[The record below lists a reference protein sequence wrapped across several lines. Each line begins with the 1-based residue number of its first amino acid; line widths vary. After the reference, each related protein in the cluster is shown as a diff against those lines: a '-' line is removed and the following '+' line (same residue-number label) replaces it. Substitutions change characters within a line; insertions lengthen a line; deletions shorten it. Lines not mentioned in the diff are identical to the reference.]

1 LTRPQRVAPPP
12 PVLDEAQRRVVE
24 HSAGPLLVL
33 AGPGTG
39 KTTTLVE
46 TVVARVAGGVPV
58 DDILMLTFSR
68 KAAGE
73 LRDRVTARLARTVR
87 EPIARTLHS
96 YAFGLLRIAAVR
108 SAERGETIKTTPRL
122 LGGAEQDVVVR
133 ELLAGGGAVDWPAA
147 LHPALGTSGFASELR
162 ELIMR
167 AKERGYD
174 GPALR
179 ELGSARGRADWV
191 AAGEFLDEY
200 EEVNALD
207 PAKGFD
213 QAALI
218 RAAINALEGDPEL
231 LAAERARRRR
241 IYVDEYQDTD
251 PAQVQLLQLLAFG
264 ADEVILVGDPDQSI
278 YAFRGADEAAI
289 TRVDEH
295 FGRGAAVPVVALRT
309 CRRSGAALL
318 EATRRVAAKLPGRG
332 EQRALAPTEGAP
344 PGRAEVRVFRGAS
357 EEAAYI
363 ANELRRAG
371 LGTGDGE
378 ALPWSRMAVLVRS
391 TGAIGTLRRALVTA
405 GVPIAVR
412 REELP
417 LAEQPVVAM
426 LLDVLAYATGR
437 ALTDELAEA
446 LLTGP
451 IGGGDSL
458 FLRRLAR
465 AVRQVEGL
473 EPTARVSFVPV
484 VTDVLG
490 ADLLPER
497 VRRPVVTVAR
507 TLAAARAAAVDGG
520 NAETVLW
527 AAWAASGLGPMWER
541 AALRADAAGAAANR
555 DLDAVLQLFAE
566 AAAFVDRLPHES
578 PAGFEQHLRAQQIPG
593 GPLSRGG
600 GVGEGVE
607 ILTAHSSKGLEWD
620 FVVVAGVQEGS
631 WPDLRRRGT
640 LLGTEQ
646 LVDAAE
652 GVADPDPA
660 ASAKQLAEER
670 RLFYVAAT
678 RARTRLLAT
687 AVSGEE
693 EQPSRFLDELLPAE
707 QERPLTRLPR
717 AAHRSGVVAHL
728 RGVVCDPAESPET
741 RGEAAGL
748 LAELA
753 AAGVPGADPGEWWGL
768 LSLSTE
774 EPVRVGEETVRV
786 GPSRIESFID
796 CELKALMELLGVRD
810 GDFKAAEL
818 GTLIHSI
825 AQTADDRPIEELR
838 AELDAG
844 IEGLDFG
851 AAWMK
856 ANERERAHAMLD
868 VFVEWLEKSRGE
880 FEQVGNELAFEVE
893 VGGALLTGRVD
904 RLEKDADGRLV
915 VVDLKTG
922 KTKPGAAKI
931 PTMPQLGAYQL
942 AIEHGAFEEHGT
954 VAGGAMLVQV
964 GAATSAKAAEQRQ
977 PALSEAE
984 DPDWARA
991 QVEHVVRVVRG
1002 STFTARHS
1010 DRCRVCDVRTTCPL
1024 QDEGGQ
1030 VTS

>member
-1 LTRPQRVAPPP
+1 M
-12 PVLDEAQRRVVE
+12 
-24 HSAGPLLVL
+24 L

-46 TVVARVAGGVPV
+46 TAVARVDAGVPV

-87 EPIARTLHS
+87 EPVARTMHS

-108 SAERGETIKTTPRL
+108 SAERGETVKTAPRL

-133 ELLAGGGAVDWPAA
+133 QLLEGGRAADWPTA
-147 LHPALGTSGFASELR
+147 LHPALTTDGFASELR
-162 ELIMR
+162 DLIMR

-174 GPALR
+174 GPSLQA
-179 ELGSARGRADWV
+179 LGSARGRPDWV
-191 AAGEFLDEY
+191 AAGRFLEEY

-218 RAAINALEGDPEL
+218 RAAINALEADPQL

-251 PAQVQLLQLLAFG
+251 PAQVQLLQLLAEG
-264 ADEVILVGDPDQSI
+264 ADELILVGDPDQSI

-289 TRVDEH
+289 AHVDDH
-295 FGRGAAVPVVALRT
+295 FGRTGRIPVLALTT
-309 CRRSGAALL
+309 CRRSGPVLL
-318 EATRRVAAKLPGRG
+318 AATRRVAAKLPGRG
-332 EQRALAPTEGAP
+332 EQRALVPLAGID
-344 PGRAEVRVFRGAS
+344 PGRVEVRVFRSSS
-357 EEAAYI
+357 EEAAYV

-371 LGTGDGE
+371 LGTGE
-378 ALPWSRMAVLVRS
+378 VPALPWSRMAILVRT
-391 TGAIGTLRRALVTA
+391 TGAVGTLRRALVTA

-412 REELP
+412 REELA

-426 LLDVLAYATGR
+426 LLDVLAYAIGR
-437 ALTDELAEA
+437 PMTDELAEG

-458 FLRRLAR
+458 LLRRLAR
-465 AVRQVEGL
+465 AVRQVQGL
-473 EPTARVSFVPV
+473 EPTARVSLAPV

-490 ADLLPER
+490 AAVLPER
-497 VRRPVVTVAR
+497 VRRPVLAVAR
-507 TLAAARAAAVDGG
+507 TLHAARAAAADGG

-527 AAWAASGLGPMWER
+527 AAWSASGLGPVWER
-541 AALRADAAGAAANR
+541 GSLRADAVGAAANR
-555 DLDAVLQLFAE
+555 DLDAALQLFAE
-566 AAAFVDRLPHES
+566 AAAFVDRLPYET

-600 GVGEGVE
+600 GVSEGVE
-607 ILTAHSSKGLEWD
+607 ILTAHASKGLEWD
-620 FVVVAGVQEGS
+620 FVVVAGAQEGI

-646 LVDAAE
+646 LVDAAD
-652 GVADPDPA
+652 GVVGPDPA
-660 ASAKQLAEER
+660 SSAKQLAEER

-678 RARTRLLAT
+678 RARHRLLAT

-693 EQPSRFLDELLPAE
+693 EQPSRFLDELMPTE
-707 QERPLTRLPR
+707 NERPLTRLPR

-728 RGVVCDPAESPET
+728 RTVVCDPAQPADA
-741 RGEAAGL
+741 RAEAAGL

-753 AAGVPGADPGEWWGL
+753 AAGVPGADPDDWWGL
-768 LSLSTE
+768 APPSTE
-774 EPVRVGEETVRV
+774 EPVRVGEELVRV

-825 AQTADDRPIEELR
+825 AQSADGRSIEELQ
-838 AELDAG
+838 AELDERIG
-844 IEGLDFG
+844 DLDFG
-851 AAWMK
+851 APWMA
-856 ANERERAHAMLD
+856 ANERERAHGMLD
-868 VFVEWLEKSRGE
+868 VFVEWLEGSRGE
-880 FEQVGNELAFEVE
+880 FEQVGTELSFTVE
-893 VGGALLTGRVD
+893 VGGAVLSGRVD
-904 RLEKDADGRLV
+904 RLEKDAAGRLV

-922 KTKPGAAKI
+922 KNKPANAKI

-942 AIEHGAFEEHGT
+942 AVEHGAFAGHGSES
-954 VAGGAMLVQV
+954 GGAMLVQV
-964 GAATSAKAAEQRQ
+964 GASGKPEQRQ
-977 PALSEAE
+977 APLAEAE

-1002 STFTARHS
+1002 STFTARHNE
-1010 DRCRVCDVRTTCPL
+1010 RCRVCDVRTTCPL

-1030 VTS
+1030 VTG